1 MNSGTENTIAKTGQK
16 SGNRRQIERAV
27 PGFPGL
33 REAIYPSG
41 RKAYIFRFVDPV
53 TRKRTSKTLSSE
65 PA

>member
-1 MNSGTENTIAKTGQK
+1 MNEQATSGTGESIPKME
-16 SGNRRQIERAV
+16 NRRQIERAV

-41 RKAYIFRFVDPV
+41 RKAYILRFRDPV
-53 TRKRTSKTLSSE
+53 SGERTSKTLSSE